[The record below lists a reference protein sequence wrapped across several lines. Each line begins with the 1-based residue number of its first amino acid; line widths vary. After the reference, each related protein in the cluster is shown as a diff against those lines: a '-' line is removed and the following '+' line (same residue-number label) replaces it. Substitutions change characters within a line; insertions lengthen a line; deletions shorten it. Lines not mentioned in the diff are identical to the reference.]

1 MFKIKLLILL
11 LINISLV
18 SCTNNTGNNNFKL
31 SVAYIGGEYDGL
43 VLSNQLKSHLNNL
56 GMFERS
62 SKYEIQANISHSQ
75 NLYITNIDNTSDR
88 EKIDKLLEIDAHL
101 YTNLGIDSTK
111 KERLEVKRL
120 SKKIYRMIQGIN
132 PAIGKTL
139 LQAMDR

>member
-1 MFKIKLLILL
+1 
-11 LINISLV
+11 
-18 SCTNNTGNNNFKL
+18 
-31 SVAYIGGEYDGL
+31 
-43 VLSNQLKSHLNNL
+43 
-56 GMFERS
+56 MFE
-62 SKYEIQANISHSQ
+62 EIIKMP
-75 NLYITNIDNTSDR
+75 ITDR

-139 LQAMDR
+139 LRAMDR